1 MPNVICIS
9 GGGQRLEPL
18 QNGRF
23 PAKIAI
29 PKKGAENDP
38 RSSLELCA
46 KHHSKK
52 TPNIRKKDAVLKWPK
67 LATTIRLEPLK
78 NGQFR
83 STIKN
88 AEKVQKRT
96 LLPNYSYCVH

>member
-23 PAKIAI
+23 RAKIAI

-38 RSSLELCA
+38 RSSLELCE

-52 TPNIRKKDAVLKWPK
+52 HLIFEKRCSFKMAKIGHDHKARAFAKW
-67 LATTIRLEPLK
+67 
-78 NGQFR
+78 
-83 STIKN
+83 S
-88 AEKVQKRT
+88 V
-96 LLPNYSYCVH
+96 